1 MKVHLLPEF
10 AEQDDGD
17 GGIRRVVEAQRQH
30 LPAHGIEIVG
40 SVVDADLVAT
50 HSGGLASVPVNKPFV
65 MHTHGLYWQEYEW
78 PAWAQRLNR
87 IVIDGMREADIVTV
101 PSDWVGN
108 AVKRGMWTRPLTLYH
123 GVNMEEW
130 QDGNNEGY
138 VLWNKSRPDPVC
150 DPAVVDALALRMPQR
165 KFVSTFGRA
174 DLTNLRVTGRI
185 PYMSA
190 KQMVSNA
197 GVYLATARETFG
209 IGTLEAMAAGV
220 PVVGWGW
227 GGQAEIITH
236 GVDGWLSRPGDYD
249 HLQEGIEWA
258 FLNRA
263 KIAKEARYK
272 IEDNFQ
278 WKDRIAD
285 YAELYSHMLESIG
298 NQYRRPAISI
308 IMPCYN
314 LARFLPDAIQSV
326 QAQSFKDWE
335 LIIVD
340 DCSPDNTA
348 EVAQGF
354 ARGDVRIKYLKT
366 PQNLYLAGALNYGF
380 GHSTGRHI
388 LPLDADNMIEANT
401 LSVLV
406 QALERSR
413 EFDIVYG
420 SVRFVLEDGIRPDL
434 SVGGNGISGWP
445 QDFDF
450 RGQMI
455 QRNQI
460 PSTALIRRKAIE
472 TAGGWRTRCQ
482 TAEDAENWTRMSSLG
497 FKPSKVT
504 NAATLIYRQREDS
517 MSRVMEQWDYNSWF
531 PWSRDKILTPFG
543 AAGDTPADIN
553 DGHAWCV
560 PSYEPVSISVVIPL
574 GPGHNKYVIDAID
587 SVMAQS
593 FQSWEVIL
601 IDDADEPPAWGQPT
615 LPSWVTIIKGDKRG
629 PGAARNK
636 AVEIARGEYILPLDA
651 DDYLQPNAM
660 MEFIQVARMYGG
672 VVYSQWW
679 DDFGN
684 NRRVYDPPDYDANL
698 LLSKGSIHA
707 VTALYSKA
715 DWNTV
720 GGMDEELTHWED
732 WDFQFRLADQGICGT
747 KIASPLFT
755 YRKNTGTRRESNMEA
770 FDDGKA
776 AMLSRWGD
784 LWEGKRTMAGCTSCP
799 GGGGRKSLA
808 SPPPVTAGAVAT
820 KGGNGMNKEPDV
832 TLVEYMGAKPNTR
845 EYNGRETGTRYR
857 FGGNSSHQKK
867 YVHTADVPGLLA
879 LMDGAAQQF
888 AVVVS
893 QEELRPAQNAPQADQ
908 PTLIAAGSPHKE
920 QAPVEQVG
928 PEVFNAAKAVAP
940 GGPVVADVVTLAE
953 EVVGE
958 HPVEAIKG
966 VGMSV
971 RELRQLLPDM
981 ALEEVTQLLAVE
993 RSQETPRSTALAL
1006 LEGRQKELMQ

>member
-40 SVVDADLVAT
+40 SVGDADLVAT
-50 HSGGLASVPVNKPFV
+50 HTGGIATVPVNKPFV
-65 MHTHGLYWQEYEW
+65 MHTHGLYWQEYSW
-78 PAWAQRLNR
+78 PDWAHRLNK
-87 IVIDGMREADIVTV
+87 IVIDGMKAADIVTV
-101 PSDWVGN
+101 PSDWVGE

-130 QDGNNEGY
+130 KEGNNEGY

-150 DPAVVDALALRMPQR
+150 DPGVVDALALRMPNR
-165 KFVSTFGRA
+165 PFVSTFGRT
-174 DLTNLRVTGRI
+174 DLANLRVTGRI

-197 GVYLATARETFG
+197 GVYLATSRETFG

-220 PVVGWGW
+220 PVVGWAW

-236 GVDGWLSRPGDYD
+236 ELDGWLARPGDFE

-258 FLNRA
+258 FEHRDMIAREA
-263 KIAKEARYK
+263 KYK
-272 IEDNFQ
+272 VEDSFQ
-278 WKDRIAD
+278 WADRIGD
-285 YAELYSHMLESIG
+285 YAELYHHMAVGMGDS
-298 NQYRRPAISI
+298 YRAPAVSI

-314 LARFLPDAIQSV
+314 LARFLPDAIRSV
-326 QAQSFKDWE
+326 QAQSFQDWE

-340 DCSPDNTA
+340 DCSPDNTN
-348 EVAQGF
+348 EVAQEF
-354 ARGDVRIKYLKT
+354 ARGDVRIKVIRT
-366 PQNLYLAGALNYGF
+366 PRNLYLAGALNFGF
-380 GHSTGRHI
+380 GRASGRHI

-401 LSVLV
+401 LSILV
-406 QALERSR
+406 QALEGSR
-413 EFDIVYG
+413 DIDIAYG
-420 SVRFVLEDGIRPDL
+420 SVRFVLEDGLRPDL

-460 PSTALIRRKAIE
+460 PSTALIRRKAIT

-482 TAEDAENWTRMSSLG
+482 TAEDAENWTRLASLG
-497 FKPSKVT
+497 FRPAKVT
-504 NAATLIYRQREDS
+504 NAPTLIYRQREDS

-531 PWSRDKILTPFG
+531 PWARDKILTPFG

-553 DGHAWCV
+553 GGFAWCV
-560 PSYEPVSISVVIPL
+560 PSAEPVAITVVIPV
-574 GPGHNKYVIDAID
+574 GPGHKQYVMDAID
-587 SVMAQS
+587 SVQAQS

-601 IDDADEPPAWGQPT
+601 IDDTDEPLAWGQPT
-615 LPSWVTIIKGDKRG
+615 IPSWVKVIKGDKRG

-636 AVEIARGEYILPLDA
+636 AVAMARGTFILPLDA
-651 DDYLQPNAM
+651 DDYLQPDAM
-660 MEFIQVARMYGG
+660 MSLIQVAKMYGG

-679 DDFGN
+679 DDFGD

-707 VTALYSKA
+707 VTALYAKA
-715 DWNTV
+715 DWLTV
-720 GGMDEELTHWED
+720 GGMDEDLTHWED

-747 KIASPLFT
+747 KIAAPLFT
-755 YRKNTGTRRESNMEA
+755 YRKNTGTRREQNMEA
-770 FDDGKA
+770 FDDGKT

-808 SPPPVTAGAVAT
+808 PPPVHAGAVAT
-820 KGGNGMNKEPDV
+820 KGANGVKEEGL
-832 TLVEYMGAKPNTR
+832 TLVEYMGVKPNTR
-845 EYNGRETGTRYR
+845 EYNGRVTGTRYR
-857 FGGNSSHQKK
+857 FGGNPSHKSR
-867 YVHTADVPGLLA
+867 YVYNEDVDGLLA
-879 LMDGAAQQF
+879 LMDGGAQQF
-888 AVVVS
+888 AVVVR
-893 QEELRPAQNAPQADQ
+893 QDEIRPAEQVRQGDQ
-908 PTLIAAGSPHKE
+908 PAIVAAGSPNQQ
-920 QAPVEQVG
+920 QAPAERVG
-928 PEVFNAAKAVAP
+928 PEVFNAAPTVAP
-940 GGPVVADVVTLAE
+940 NGPVVSDVVRLAE

-958 HPVEAIKG
+958 VKIEAVQG

-971 RELRQLLPDM
+971 RELRQLLPEMD
-981 ALEEVTQLLAVE
+981 LGEVTQLLAVE
-993 RSQETPRSTALAL
+993 RSQETPRVTALAL
-1006 LEGRQKELMQ
+1006 LESRQKELMT